1 MDMSTSEKIR
11 TLIKRNGLTLAKLAE
26 RTSQSRQNLGN
37 KMALDDFRES
47 ELKALAEAMGYNVE
61 VSFVSKQTGERF

>member
-1 MDMSTSEKIR
+1 MDLSTAEKIR
-11 TLIKRNGLTLAKLAE
+11 TLIKRNGLTLAELAE

-47 ELKALAEAMGYNVE
+47 ELKALAEAMGYDVE

>member
-1 MDMSTSEKIR
+1 MDLSTAEKIR
-11 TLIKRNGLTLAKLAE
+11 TLIKRNGLTLAELAE